1 VHGSTPF
8 RRRPR
13 RDFQQTMT
21 SIEALTLRVR
31 EVRGDANPS
40 LRISAPWP
48 MVDRLIDEFEER
60 GETAEIGCDVFGN
73 CEFVR
78 FGPHITVHV
87 DDQLPADT
95 FMVEIKSHQRD
106 SCATKPLRC
115 DPPPRNDPKLGT
127 L

>member
-1 VHGSTPF
+1 
-8 RRRPR
+8 
-13 RDFQQTMT
+13 M
-21 SIEALTLRVR
+21 I
-31 EVRGDANPS
+31 
-40 LRISAPWP
+40 
-48 MVDRLIDEFEER
+48 DRMCDEFEAR
-60 GETAEIGCDVFGN
+60 GETAEIGCDDFGN
-73 CEFVR
+73 CERVR